1 LLERALLKLVAIRL
15 AALLPLLLAVALGAF
30 VLVRLAPGDFLTELS
45 ENPQV
50 SAETIA
56 TLRQQHGLD
65 QPLPVQFRKWLW
77 RAAQGDLGYSL
88 IYHTPVSTLLGE
100 RIGNTLLLA
109 VASLLLAWLAA
120 VPLGVLAAHTRWR
133 WLERG
138 LSLISSLLLAV
149 PSFLLALFFLLLAAR
164 TNWFPLGGV
173 AALETENVSWWER
186 QADFAWHLALPA
198 LVLALRQFPHYFQQV
213 RASVRECLAQE
224 FILAARAKGLSERA
238 ILFKHALKPAANALV
253 TQAGSS
259 LGALLSGAFIVEAV
273 LSWPGLGSLTVNALL
288 GRDLFVLLGCLLWA
302 ALLLAC
308 GNLLADILLLLV
320 DPRLRQVST
329 AVNPIR

>member
-1 LLERALLKLVAIRL
+1 MLERALLKLVAIRL

-30 VLVRLAPGDFLTELS
+30 ILVQLAPGDFLTELS

-50 SAETIA
+50 SAETLA
-56 TLRQQHGLD
+56 ALRQQHGLD
-65 QPLPVQFRKWLW
+65 QPLPVQFGKWLW

-88 IYHTPVSTLLGE
+88 IYHAPVSTLLGE
-100 RIGNTLLLA
+100 RLGNTLWLA
-109 VASLLLAWLAA
+109 MVSLSLAWLAA
-120 VPLGVLAAHTRWR
+120 LPLGVWATRAR

-138 LSLISSLLLAV
+138 LAGLSSLLLAV
-149 PSFLLALFFLLLAAR
+149 PSFLLALCFLLLAAR

-173 AALETENVSWWER
+173 VAFETESFSWWQR
-186 QADFAWHLALPA
+186 QKDFAWHLALPA

-213 RASVRECLAQE
+213 RASVRECLTQE
-224 FILAARAKGLSERA
+224 FILTARAKGLSERA
-238 ILFKHALKPAANALV
+238 ILFKHTLKPAANVLV
-253 TQAGSS
+253 TQAGHS

-288 GRDLFVLLGCLLWA
+288 SRDLFVLLACLLWA
-302 ALLLAC
+302 ALLLAL

-320 DPRLRQVST
+320 DPRLRQPVRS
-329 AVNPIR
+329 